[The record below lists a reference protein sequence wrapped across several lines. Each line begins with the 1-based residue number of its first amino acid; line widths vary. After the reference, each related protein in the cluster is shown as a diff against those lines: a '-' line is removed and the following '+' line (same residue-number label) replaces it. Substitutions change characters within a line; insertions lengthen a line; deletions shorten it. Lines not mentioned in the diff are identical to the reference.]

1 MSRKFRRFAAA
12 AMCFLLIL
20 GMFGTAAAKSKKKKK
35 TPTPSPTVSEFP
47 RDAWANADDLF
58 LLDDMDLEAEKLLP
72 IPYGEK
78 VIIVEQDQDEKGLTW
93 CLIEYEEEIGFV
105 SRDQLSDEEVSR
117 VYLTMSPSPVPP
129 SPSPD
134 PDRIV
139 VTEDGEYT
147 DKEHVA
153 EYLRQFRHL
162 PDNYITKNEA
172 QRLGW
177 VASYGNLRKVAP
189 GKSIGGDRFG
199 NYEGQLP
206 SKRGRTWYECDIDFD
221 GTYRN
226 EKRIL
231 YSSDGLIYYTEDHY
245 NTFEDITER
254 E

>member
-1 MSRKFRRFAAA
+1 MSRKFRRFSAIAL
-12 AMCFLLIL
+12 CLLLIL
-20 GMFGTAAAKSKKKKK
+20 GVFGTAKAKSKKKKK

-47 RDAWANADDLF
+47 QDAWANADDLF
-58 LLDDMDLEAEKLLP
+58 LLDDMDPEAEKLLP

-78 VIIVEQDQDEKGLTW
+78 VVIVEQDQDEKGLTW

-162 PDNYITKNEA
+162 PGNYITKNEA

-177 VASYGNLRKVAP
+177 VSFNGNLWEVAP

-199 NYEGQLP
+199 NYEGTLP
-206 SKRGRTWYECDIDFD
+206 SKKGRIWYECDIDFN
-221 GTYRN
+221 GGRRN
-226 EKRIL
+226 IKRIV

-254 E
+254 K